1 MTILNGHTITLK
13 TRQIMTQNSNKPLK
27 TKDMKKLYEILF
39 EDKKPEEQPL
49 KLEIKL
55 KSTATPEEQLEI
67 NEWYK
72 HINNSLQRN

>member
-1 MTILNGHTITLK
+1 
-13 TRQIMTQNSNKPLK
+13 MTQNNNNSLK

-39 EDKKPEEQPL
+39 ENKKPEEQPL

-55 KSTATPEEQLEI
+55 MSTATPDEQLDE

-72 HINNSLQRN
+72 LIYDLNNKRLG

>member
-1 MTILNGHTITLK
+1 
-13 TRQIMTQNSNKPLK
+13 
-27 TKDMKKLYEILF
+27 MKKLYKILF

-67 NEWYK
+67 NEWYR

>member
-1 MTILNGHTITLK
+1 MK
-13 TRQIMTQNSNKPLK
+13 QNNKPFK
-27 TKDMKKLYEILF
+27 TKNMKKLYELLF

>member
-1 MTILNGHTITLK
+1 MK
-13 TRQIMTQNSNKPLK
+13 QNNNSFK
-27 TKDMKKLYEILF
+27 TKEMKKIFDILF
-39 EDKKPEEQPL
+39 KDKEPEEQPL

-67 NEWYK
+67 NDWYK

>member
-1 MTILNGHTITLK
+1 
-13 TRQIMTQNSNKPLK
+13 
-27 TKDMKKLYEILF
+27 MKKLYEILF

-67 NEWYK
+67 NEWYRP
-72 HINNSLQRN
+72 INNSLQRN

>member
-1 MTILNGHTITLK
+1 
-13 TRQIMTQNSNKPLK
+13 MTQNSNKPLK

-39 EDKKPEEQPL
+39 EDKKLEEQPL

>member
-1 MTILNGHTITLK
+1 
-13 TRQIMTQNSNKPLK
+13 
-27 TKDMKKLYEILF
+27 MKKLYEILF
-39 EDKKPEEQPL
+39 EDKKLEEQPL

-67 NEWYK
+67 NDWYK